1 MTKLNPAVS
10 QNVGNWRSTVL
21 LPAEIVLLRPVTG
34 SLPSAGIFLVSV
46 HLPSEQDQGQ
56 RAELQLAPFRVRLLS

>member
-21 LPAEIVLLRPVTG
+21 LPAEIVLRPVTG